1 MSADIPAAGP
11 ALLHV
16 DGVNKRFGAVVA
28 AADITIDRR
37 PRRARQ
43 PDRQQRRRQDHLR
56 QHDHRLSQAR
66 RRPIGFDGRDITALA
81 PRAITRLGVARSF
94 QIPQLY
100 GDLTVLD
107 NMLVANACHD
117 QRLSFW
123 QPAQR
128 AEAIERAER
137 LLERF
142 RLGEHRGRRVAE
154 LPGGVRKL
162 LDIAMALTGAPQA
175 AAARRADQR
184 RLGRREVPDDGHRSC
199 RRSADEA
206 MTVLFVEHDM
216 DIVERYAEPRGRLLR
231 GPHHRRRRARARRSA
246 TADVRRYVT
255 GELLAE

>member
-1 MSADIPAAGP
+1 MSANISPARP
-11 ALLHV
+11 PLLHV
-16 DGVNKRFGAVVA
+16 DGVSKRFGAVVA
-28 AADITIDRR
+28 AAEITMSVHPGEHVSLIGSNG
-37 PRRARQ
+37 AGKTTLVNMVTGYLK
-43 PDRQQRRRQDHLR
+43 PDGGR
-56 QHDHRLSQAR
+56 
-66 RRPIGFDGRDITALA
+66 IGFDGRDVTALA

-128 AEAIERAER
+128 PQAIDRAER

-142 RLGEHRGRRVAE
+142 RLGEHRARRVAE

-162 LDIAMALTGAPQA
+162 LDIAMALTGAPKLLLLDEPTSGVSA
-175 AAARRADQR
+175 EEKFPMMDTIMSA
-184 RLGRREVPDDGHRSC
+184 LGQ
-199 RRSADEA
+199 EA

-216 DIVERYAEPRGRLLR
+216 EIVERYASRVVAFYAGRVIADGTPEAAL
-231 GPHHRRRRARARRSA
+231 GAD
-246 TADVRRYVT
+246 DVRRYVT